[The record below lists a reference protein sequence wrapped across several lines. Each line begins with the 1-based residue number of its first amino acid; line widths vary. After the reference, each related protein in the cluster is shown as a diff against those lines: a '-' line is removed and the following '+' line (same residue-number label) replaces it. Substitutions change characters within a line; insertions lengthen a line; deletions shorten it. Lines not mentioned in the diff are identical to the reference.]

1 VPKVSIIMN
10 CYNGEKYLKEA
21 INSIYA
27 QTFKD
32 WEIIFWDN
40 ASTDSS
46 KEIAKSYDN
55 KLRYFHSKDNYSL
68 GKARRLAMEQAE
80 GEWVGFLDV
89 DDLWYPNKLE
99 TQIKELD
106 RGKYILCYAG
116 IREINPNGS
125 LIREIIP
132 RYKSGWQLKGL
143 LLQFDI
149 NMVTP
154 LINKE
159 ILDRSGIC
167 FDDYIVSSEEYDLF
181 MRLAAKGKFCTL
193 SKVLGAYRVSSDSLT
208 DRSIKHWYSDRIR
221 TLDKLKRE
229 NPGLELRFKKEFE
242 AAYIR
247 GRYFY
252 SRYLMA
258 IENKYEAKKVLSDI
272 KHSDWRYYA
281 LWIISHVKFLWN
293 IIHSQFFKRKFLPR
307 LLKITKS
314 PK

>member
-1 VPKVSIIMN
+1 MPKVSIIMN

-21 INSIYA
+21 ISSIYA

-55 KLRYFHSKDNYSL
+55 KLRYFYSKDNYSL

-89 DDLWYPNKLE
+89 DDLWFPNKLE
-99 TQIKELD
+99 AQLKELD
-106 RGKYILCYAG
+106 GSEYILCYAG
-116 IREINPNGS
+116 VREINPNGS
-125 LIREIIP
+125 LIRELIP
-132 RYKSGWQLKGL
+132 RYKSGWQLKDQ

-159 ILDRSGIC
+159 SLDNSGIF
-167 FDDYIVSSEEYDLF
+167 FDDYIIASEEYDLF
-181 MRLAAKGKFCTL
+181 MRLSTKGKFCTL
-193 SKVLGAYRVSSDSLT
+193 SKVLGSWRVSSETLT
-208 DRSIKHWYSDRIR
+208 DRSIKYWNRDRFR

-229 NPGLELRFKKEFE
+229 NPGLELKFKKEFE
-242 AAYIR
+242 EAYVR
-247 GRYFY
+247 GSYFH
-252 SRYLMA
+252 SRYLMS
-258 IENKYEAKKVLSDI
+258 IDKKYEAKKILSDI
-272 KHSDWRYYA
+272 KHSDWRYYS
-281 LWIISHVKFLWN
+281 LWLISHFEFLWN
-293 IIHSQFFKRKFLPR
+293 IIHNQFFKRKFLPR
-307 LLKITKS
+307 LLKIYKS